1 MRFNKLDLNL
11 LVALDAML
19 TEGSISRAAERM
31 HLSQSAMSNSL
42 SRLRDYFDD
51 QLLVQVGRQM
61 ELTPRAEALKDAVR
75 DVLVRIDTSI
85 AMQPHFDPANSDREF
100 LLFVSDY
107 TTQTLMP
114 HLLAL
119 AHQQSSTV
127 RFQLLPQV
135 DQPQRSLERG
145 EADLLLIPQIY
156 CSPDHPTEP
165 LFDEEFVCVVWS
177 GGRYAQGGLS
187 FEQYVAAG
195 HVVTQPA
202 GAQASV
208 EGWFV
213 KHHGTVRRIEVT
225 TYSFAAAA
233 HLVIG
238 TDRIATVHA
247 RLARQAQRVLP
258 IVLLP
263 PPMAVPHMQQ
273 AMQWHKYRTQDPGL
287 MWLRGL
293 LHEAVRR
300 MDANAEP
307 G

>member
-19 TEGSISRAAERM
+19 TECSISRAAERM
-31 HLSQSAMSNSL
+31 HMSQSAMSNSL

-75 DVLVRIDTSI
+75 DVLVRVDTSI
-85 AMQPHFDPANSDREF
+85 AMQPQFDPANSDREF

-119 AHQQSSTV
+119 AHQQSSQV

-156 CSPDHPTEP
+156 CSPDHPTEA

-213 KHHGTVRRIEVT
+213 KHHGAVRRIEVT

-233 HLVIG
+233 HLVVG

-247 RLARQAQRVLP
+247 RLARQAQHSLP
-258 IVLLP
+258 IVVLP
-263 PPMAVPHMQQ
+263 PPMEVPRMQQ

-300 MDANAEP
+300 MNASGDP